1 MTTRAQV
8 TVAAQGTQGPP
19 GLRWMG
25 VYDPTAAYTVRDLV
39 RDDDNNIIYIVIAD
53 VAANSNYLLTNT
65 TYFEVFSIQVTRAPG
80 LVWRGDYDANVD
92 YAAKD
97 LIRDPTNNSVYYL
110 LVDVQRNSNPDFEN
124 AATAEL
130 VLRNSTVTNEDIA
143 ALNTL
148 APYSQY
154 LQTVAGIAAD
164 VSSVAADSSDIGVV
178 ATNATAIGTV
188 ATNLNQ
194 GASSSVSIVSTN
206 ITDVGTVA
214 VAINDSGSPL
224 NSVVSN
230 AAAAQSSATAAATS
244 ATNAATSA
252 TAASTSETAAAAS
265 AAAAAISETN
275 VDQRF
280 LGSFDQAD
288 LPTTN
293 LIEGSFAYNNDTN
306 RLVVWDGTQ
315 WLTGL
320 EGPSGGGIQSFSYN
334 AGTDTLTIT
343 YDNPGTTAVTDERIG
358 AQNLDFGAYRIH
370 YSNNYASFADL
381 PSATTYPGMFV
392 LVGSTPYFSKNG
404 GWHALTFTATA
415 AHSN

>member
-8 TVAAQGTQGPP
+8 TIAAQGTQGPP

-206 ITDVGTVA
+206 IADVGTVA
-214 VAINDSGSPL
+214 DAINNAGSPL

-252 TAASTSETAAAAS
+252 TAASTSATAAATAQ
-265 AAAAAISETN
+265 AAVETIETN
-275 VDQRF
+275 INSRF
-280 LGSFDQAD
+280 VGAYSQVA
-288 LPTTN
+288 LPTSVP
-293 LIEGSFAYNNDTN
+293 EGSFAYNNDTN

-320 EGPSGGGIQSFSYN
+320 EGPSGAGIQSFNYN

-404 GWHALTFTATA
+404 GWHAITFTATA

>member
-206 ITDVGTVA
+206 IADVGTVA
-214 VAINDSGSPL
+214 GAINNAGSPL

-252 TAASTSETAAAAS
+252 TAAATSATAAATAQ
-265 AAAAAISETN
+265 AAVETIETN
-275 VDQRF
+275 ISSRF
-280 LGSFDQAD
+280 VGAYSQVT
-288 LPTTN
+288 LPTTVP
-293 LIEGSFAYNNDTN
+293 EGSFAYNNDTN

-320 EGPSGGGIQSFSYN
+320 EGPSGAGIQSFNYN

-404 GWHALTFTATA
+404 GWHAITFTATA

>member
-206 ITDVGTVA
+206 IADVGTVA
-214 VAINDSGSPL
+214 GAINNAGSPL

-252 TAASTSETAAAAS
+252 TAAATSATAAATAQ
-265 AAAAAISETN
+265 AAVETIETN
-275 VDQRF
+275 ISSRF
-280 LGSFDQAD
+280 VGAYSQVT
-288 LPTTN
+288 LPTTVP
-293 LIEGSFAYNNDTN
+293 EGSFAYNNDTN

-404 GWHALTFTATA
+404 GWHAITFTATA

>member
-8 TVAAQGTQGPP
+8 TIAAQGTQGPP

-110 LVDVQRNSNPDFEN
+110 LVDVQRNSNPDFED

-143 ALNTL
+143 ALNAL

-188 ATNLNQ
+188 ATNLDQ

-206 ITDVGTVA
+206 IADVGTVA
-214 VAINDSGSPL
+214 GAINNTGSPL

-252 TAASTSETAAAAS
+252 TAASTSATAAAGSAT
-265 AAAAAISETN
+265 AAATSEAN
-275 VDQRF
+275 INDRF
-280 LGSFDQAD
+280 VGAFTQAD
-288 LPTTN
+288 LPTSV
-293 LIEGSFAYNNDTN
+293 IEGSFAYNNDTN

-320 EGPSGGGIQSFSYN
+320 EGPSGAGIQSFNYN

-343 YDNPGTTAVTDERIG
+343 YDTPGTTAVTDERIG

-392 LVGSTPYFSKNG
+392 LVGGTPYFSKNG
-404 GWHALTFTATA
+404 GWHAITFTATA
-415 AHSN
+415 AHNN

>member
-206 ITDVGTVA
+206 IADVGTVA
-214 VAINDSGSPL
+214 GAINNAGSPL

-252 TAASTSETAAAAS
+252 TAAATSATAAATAQ
-265 AAAAAISETN
+265 AAVETIETN
-275 VDQRF
+275 INSRF
-280 LGSFDQAD
+280 VGAYSQVA
-288 LPTTN
+288 LPTTVP
-293 LIEGSFAYNNDTN
+293 EGSFAYNNDTN